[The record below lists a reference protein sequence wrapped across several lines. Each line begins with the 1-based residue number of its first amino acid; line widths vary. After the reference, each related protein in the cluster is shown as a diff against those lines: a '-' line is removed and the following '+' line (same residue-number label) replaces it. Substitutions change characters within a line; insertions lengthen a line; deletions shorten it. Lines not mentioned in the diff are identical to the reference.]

1 MNETVSSKTAS
12 TVKKIPPKMA
22 AMLQIIGLGLLVSL
36 GTVLALPV
44 GGNNAEITKL
54 HVVTK
59 IQMRYAIT
67 NVQTSV
73 RNKYNDDRE
82 VFFDMYIPKEAFVS
96 NFSMVINDK
105 IYVAKVDIKEVAA
118 QIYNESDSNAG
129 LVQAETQENID
140 AKHVRI
146 FKKI

>member
-1 MNETVSSKTAS
+1 
-12 TVKKIPPKMA
+12 MA

-36 GTVLALPV
+36 GTVSTLPV
-44 GGNNAEITKL
+44 DGNNAEITKL

-105 IYVAKVDIKEVAA
+105 TYVAKVDIKEVAA